1 MNNFSIVVADSGET
15 SRKMICKLLA
25 KKGYKIYQVTDGA
38 GVIRIARRVYP
49 DLVIIDENIWGIKS
63 YDAASIIEEDKLS
76 TVVFVT
82 NNPSLSFYER
92 LKTMNVFA
100 YINKPINPDQLY
112 QIVEFSI
119 MNSSRINKLEKKVK
133 KLEETITDRKN
144 IDRAK
149 RLLMKKHGV
158 LENEAYKMLRKT
170 SMDECVSMGKVAEKV
185 ITKYD

>member
-1 MNNFSIVVADSGET
+1 MNNFNIVVADSGET
-15 SRKMICKLLA
+15 SRKMICKLLV
-25 KKGYKIYQVTDGA
+25 KKGYKIYQATDGA
-38 GVIRIARRVYP
+38 GVIRIARRIYP

-63 YDAASIIEEDKLS
+63 YEAASIIEEDKLS
-76 TVVFVT
+76 TVIFIT

-119 MNSSRINKLEKKVK
+119 MNSSRIKKLKKKVK
-133 KLEETITDRKN
+133 KLEDTITDRKN

-149 RLLMKKHGV
+149 HILMKKHGV
-158 LENEAYKMLRKT
+158 SEDEAYKMLRKK
-170 SMDECVSMGKVAEKV
+170 SMDECISMGKVAEKV
-185 ITKYD
+185 IAKYG